1 MLTATEPMGPKIR
14 RQRLRLALTQDELA
28 GRAGMSKPYLS
39 LIETGRLANPPSD
52 QKLRNL
58 EQALGLSSN
67 ELVCLAYIQ
76 RTPQDVREMLF
87 ERPPA
92 RQSRRERNRDRAP
105 EVPVTSAHA
114 AVLKAGAALLPEAIG
129 WPDVSDR
136 RAYAARVCDDSMSP
150 AFRPG
155 EIVVFSPTQKV
166 TPGDDCYVRLIDGR
180 ATFHRVFFESAGGQ
194 AVIRLQPR
202 NQRDR
207 PTLVPADQVRSM
219 HKAVFKYQRIERE

>member
-1 MLTATEPMGPKIR
+1 MLMATVEPMGSKIR

-67 ELVCLAYIQ
+67 ELVCQAYIQ
-76 RTPQDVREMLF
+76 RTPIDVREMLF
-87 ERPPA
+87 ERIVPPA
-92 RQSRRERNRDRAP
+92 QGEVTAPAPVVQSRG
-105 EVPVTSAHA
+105 
-114 AVLKAGAALLPEAIG
+114 LKAGAVLLPERFG
-129 WPDVSDR
+129 WPDVADR
-136 RAYAARVCDDSMSP
+136 KSYAARVCDDSMSP

-155 EIVVFSPTQKV
+155 EIVVFSPTKKV
-166 TPGDDCYVRLIDGR
+166 TPGDDCFVRLTDGR
-180 ATFHRVFFESAGGQ
+180 MTFHRVFFETAENGV
-194 AVIRLQPR
+194 ALVRLQPR
-202 NQRDR
+202 NQRHR
-207 PTLVPADQVRSM
+207 PTVVPADQVKAM